1 MPTALIT
8 GGTRGFGLALAKA
21 LVDRDWSVIVDGRDP
36 RALDSAAVLL
46 GARTTAIAGDVTD
59 KVHRRRLIE
68 AVDRFDG
75 LDLLVNNASS
85 LGPTPLP
92 GLDRYPLAGLR
103 DVLETNL
110 VAPLA
115 LIQSLLTNIRSASGK
130 IVNISSDAALEP
142 YEGWGGY
149 GASKAA
155 LDLISAVLGEEQKSI
170 NVYAFDPG
178 DMRTDMHQAAYP
190 GEDISDRPRPEA
202 IVPALLTLLDHAP
215 PSGRY
220 RASDFLVA
228 AEVAS

>member
-1 MPTALIT
+1 MSTALIT
-8 GGTRGFGLALAKA
+8 GGTRGFGLALAQA
-21 LVDRDWSVIVDGRDP
+21 LVDREWSVIVNGRNTQALDDAAAQLGP
-36 RALDSAAVLL
+36 RA
-46 GARTTAIAGDVTD
+46 TAIAGDVTD
-59 KVHRRRLIE
+59 RVHRRRLIE
-68 AVDRFDG
+68 AVDGFGG

-92 GLDRYPLAGLR
+92 GLDRYPVERLR
-103 DVLETNL
+103 EVLETNV

-115 LIQSLLTNIRSASGK
+115 LIQSLLTNIRSASGT

-142 YEGWGGY
+142 YAGWGGY
-149 GASKAA
+149 GASKAG
-155 LDLISAVLGEEQKSI
+155 LDLMSAVLAQEQTGI

-190 GEDISDRPRPEA
+190 GEDISDRPLPET
-202 IVPALLTLLDHAP
+202 IVPSLLALLEQAP

-220 RASDFLVA
+220 RAGDFLVV